1 MHVNI
6 IGFGREDAATDS
18 CAKRAAVLRSANI
31 AASGVT
37 KTK

>member
-6 IGFGREDAATDS
+6 TCFGTEDDETDS
-18 CAKRAAVLRSANI
+18 PAKRAAVLCSANL

-37 KTK
+37 RTE

>member
-6 IGFGREDAATDS
+6 IGFGTEDAATDS
-18 CAKRAAVLRSANI
+18 LAKRAAVLCSANL

-37 KTK
+37 RTK